1 MFGASPV
8 AVVRYS
14 GHWAEPKCTNQAIAD
29 APNIFTEKS
38 RISTPLNGRDF
49 FVRCRGGAC
58 SDWCYMLV
66 LCAVCRVVARRDSTL
81 YQVAVIV
88 PVWNG
93 FSHGYEYENEWL
105 CMLYGRMIIRP
116 YTLWH
121 LYEFYVILLN
131 NTTKILWNMPQEI
144 IFATFA
150 VASAAIIQ
158 RLRQTLHNEKAS

>member
-1 MFGASPV
+1 MRKSVSNRNNHSDLIQRRV
-8 AVVRYS
+8 AARHDS
-14 GHWAEPKCTNQAIAD
+14 TNRTQNQHI
-29 APNIFTEKS
+29 TS
-38 RISTPLNGRDF
+38 
-49 FVRCRGGAC
+49 VGAC
-58 SDWCYMLV
+58 SDWCYMLI

-105 CMLYGRMIIRP
+105 CILYGRMIIRP

-144 IFATFA
+144 IFATFV